1 MRNTEGENPSVLLHI
16 LTRFDMD
23 ARIKTP
29 HWGGGAATEAAGGR
43 HFLKKEVTRMVT
55 WNEVFTFSLVLI
67 GFAGLIVQI
76 CKKK

>member
-1 MRNTEGENPSVLLHI
+1 M
-16 LTRFDMD
+16 
-23 ARIKTP
+23 
-29 HWGGGAATEAAGGR
+29 
-43 HFLKKEVTRMVT
+43 RMVT